1 MFENVINFFKKIGK
15 KDQIEAKSKDT
26 AKERL
31 HLVLMQDRAN
41 VSADFLDMMRQ
52 EIIEVIKKYID
63 VDEKDIDVRL
73 TNKTN
78 EDGTTGAP
86 ALYANIPIAGIREEM
101 KKERTFRKRDLTV
114 CIVLRILVIITIV
127 TQALRGDFENVFL
140 GILTLILFTIPS
152 IIDRKLNIKLPN
164 ALETVILLFIFS
176 AEVLGEI
183 QNFYGIFK
191 FWDTMLH
198 TINGF
203 LCAAIGFSLI
213 DILNRSPKFH
223 LKMSPIFVALVA
235 FCFSMTIGV
244 IWEFFE
250 YGSDNFTRTDMQKD
264 RITSSISS
272 VLINETGKNIPI
284 KIDNIQESIIKYEE
298 NGEMKEFVINGGN
311 LDIGLKDTMKDLMVN
326 FIGAIVFSIIGMLYI
341 KNRDEYKFAENFIPT
356 MKTDEAE

>member
-1 MFENVINFFKKIGK
+1 M
-15 KDQIEAKSKDT
+15 
-26 AKERL
+26 
-31 HLVLMQDRAN
+31 
-41 VSADFLDMMRQ
+41 
-52 EIIEVIKKYID
+52 
-63 VDEKDIDVRL
+63 
-73 TNKTN
+73 
-78 EDGTTGAP
+78 
-86 ALYANIPIAGIREEM
+86 
-101 KKERTFRKRDLTV
+101 
-114 CIVLRILVIITIV
+114 
-127 TQALRGDFENVFL
+127 FL

-176 AEVLGEI
+176 AEILGEI

-244 IWEFFE
+244 VWEFFE

-284 KIDNIQESIIKYEE
+284 KIDNIQAVSYTHLRAHE
-298 NGEMKEFVINGGN
+298 
-311 LDIGLKDTMKDLMVN
+311 T
-326 FIGAIVFSIIGMLYI
+326 
-341 KNRDEYKFAENFIPT
+341 
-356 MKTDEAE
+356 